1 MNQRIIY
8 TNEAGGV
15 SVVIPA
21 QESGLTVEEIAA
33 RVVPE
38 GVAFEIVDVSSIPT
52 ERTFRNAWERSGKA
66 IAHNI
71 TKAKGLAHETR
82 RQRRADEFA
91 PLDVE
96 ATIPAKAAKEVHDIA
111 VAGIG
116 VLHPHRNRMGGI
128 EHPAFKGA
136 VIGTGTEDR
145 RRH

>member
-96 ATIPAKAAKEVHDIA
+96 ATIPAKAAKAEAAREAIRQRYASMQAAIDAAKNVGEIK
-111 VAGIG
+111 VA
-116 VLHPHRNRMGGI
+116 LLL
-128 EHPAFKGA
+128 
-136 VIGTGTEDR
+136 
-145 RRH
+145 